1 MNLLLS
7 IHFWMVAYSYHSM
20 AATKLSWVI
29 VSVQRYR
36 AEIARVSQV
45 YTQVLRCILSHG
57 WLKSRASNSYN
68 LGWFM
73 WKQIYSLFLMRF
85 LIDISQQDKWLWIMI
100 INNPSEI
107 FLQPKKE
114 LGSFPIML
122 VFPKESWYFHQHFK

>member
-1 MNLLLS
+1 
-7 IHFWMVAYSYHSM
+7 
-20 AATKLSWVI
+20 
-29 VSVQRYR
+29 
-36 AEIARVSQV
+36 
-45 YTQVLRCILSHG
+45 
-57 WLKSRASNSYN
+57 
-68 LGWFM
+68 M